1 MKGEGAEEK
10 KPGAL
15 AVRPKTSMIPAGAI
29 VPTPAQEPTS
39 SKSGGE
45 TEKDTLQI
53 IKEKVFQI
61 NDILKGTAVTAN
73 KPTNGGGI
81 QIKFGASEWYSATA
95 VSYTHLTLPTK
106 A

>member
-1 MKGEGAEEK
+1 MGGGLVKGAAKGAATNFVRGKKTRVKPDAVRGARGQEM

-61 NDILKGTAVTAN
+61 
-73 KPTNGGGI
+73 
-81 QIKFGASEWYSATA
+81 
-95 VSYTHLTLPTK
+95 
-106 A
+106 

>member
-1 MKGEGAEEK
+1 
-10 KPGAL
+10 
-15 AVRPKTSMIPAGAI
+15 MIPAGAI

-61 NDILKGTAVTAN
+61 NDILKGTLLQ
-73 KPTNGGGI
+73 KK
-81 QIKFGASEWYSATA
+81 QDLKQ
-95 VSYTHLTLPTK
+95 
-106 A
+106 